1 MGKKKALSKVSDSAE
16 MFGVVHATYGDP
28 SSETAAAKSA
38 LRDSIESARDYGAT
52 DTEIRESYRSR

>member
-1 MGKKKALSKVSDSAE
+1 MGKKKALGEVSDSAE

-38 LRDSIESARDYGAT
+38 LRGSIESARDHGAT
-52 DTEIRESYRSR
+52 EEEIRESYRGR